1 LNRDQIKIM
10 IGEIFLVLISAY
22 LLAGFLFALAFMIKG
37 VDKIDE
43 GAIGSS
49 VGFRIIIFPGT
60 MVLWPLLLKK
70 WLKSSKTVHHD

>member
-1 LNRDQIKIM
+1 M
-10 IGEIFLVLISAY
+10 SAEIFLVLISSY
-22 LLAGFLFALAFMIKG
+22 LLAGFLFALVFVVKG
-37 VDKIDE
+37 VDKIDDA
-43 GAIGSS
+43 AIGSS